1 MRLGG
6 GDLWTCIEDCMP
18 SWRLGEQL
26 LAAWKEEE
34 SSLGHRR
41 KQTAFSPSLVHGRYE
56 TFCSRSQPGP
66 EGPGQEVRGPAGIIT
81 QGYLKMRSLD
91 LPAK

>member
-1 MRLGG
+1 
-6 GDLWTCIEDCMP
+6 MP
-18 SWRLGEQL
+18 SRRLGEQL
-26 LAAWKEEE
+26 LAEWKEEE
-34 SSLGHRR
+34 SSLGNRR

-66 EGPGQEVRGPAGIIT
+66 EGPGQEARGPAGIIMHA
-81 QGYLKMRSLD
+81 YLKMRSLD